1 MRTREENM
9 KMHKKAKKIKAS
21 TTVYENVDH
30 KDIPDMDIKY
40 YGDESG
46 FYTKVVGVA
55 NGDSQYVDSVKGKPR
70 VTIEDWDM
78 DMKVTIHG
86 YDGEPDKSID
96 LSLGDLA
103 EVVEVMLAYN
113 HIHKKKSRL
122 GLLSERKIKKVKMYK
137 EV

>member
-21 TTVYENVDH
+21 TTVYENVSN
-30 KDIPDMDIKY
+30 KDVPDMDIKY

-46 FYTKVVGVA
+46 FYTKVVGSA
-55 NGDSQYVDSVKGKPR
+55 NQDSGYSESMKGKPR

-78 DMKVTIHG
+78 DMKVTVHG
-86 YDGEPDKSID
+86 HKGEPDKTID

-103 EVVEVMLAYN
+103 EIVEVMLAYN
-113 HIHKKKSRL
+113 HIYKKKSPA
-122 GLLSERKIKKVKMYK
+122 GLLSQRKIKKVKMYK